1 MYQGRRGTLA
11 MFLWWV
17 RFPPA
22 PRKQKIKRRY
32 EEKDSYRGHNE
43 IQQGNDEKRSRN
55 QHLNTGGDKKNCEK
69 D

>member
-1 MYQGRRGTLA
+1 LHRGISGGFDAHKLHDEKKY
-11 MFLWWV
+11 V
-17 RFPPA
+17 
-22 PRKQKIKRRY
+22 KY